1 MQKKA
6 QLSRHAIAGVIA
18 TASVAVMIW
27 NMGGLG
33 ERVAWMLTLLPFG
46 FLYLWTFWLSARARA
61 VWVLVLA
68 ISGGVVMAHVLFWGP
83 LLMGS
88 YAIGLGPRHLD
99 YALLAGLLTALLVGW
114 YMLVESIW
122 QIGLMSFFSLAA
134 LWVVPRVTGAT
145 GQSS

>member
-33 ERVAWMLTLLPFG
+33 ERVAWMLTLLQFG

-99 YALLAGLLTALLVGW
+99 YALLAGLRYLNISLV
-114 YMLVESIW
+114 MRRLVCRCCS
-122 QIGLMSFFSLAA
+122 GRAH
-134 LWVVPRVTGAT
+134 VPRPGVRMI
-145 GQSS
+145 